1 MYTLVIDIAI
11 LLLLLINLIIL
22 FFLVVLIVKI
32 QENQKMFIADIVEIL
47 QNFMPNESNIN
58 VSKIKSW
65 DQKFED
71 DLNEIQRR
79 IQNDRGLVD
88 PEK

>member
-1 MYTLVIDIAI
+1 MIDIA
-11 LLLLLINLIIL
+11 
-22 FFLVVLIVKI
+22 
-32 QENQKMFIADIVEIL
+32 EIL
-47 QNFMPNESNIN
+47 QNFLPEEPKLNSN
-58 VSKIKSW
+58 KGKSW

>member
-1 MYTLVIDIAI
+1 M
-11 LLLLLINLIIL
+11 
-22 FFLVVLIVKI
+22 VVLVVKI
-32 QENQKMFIADIVEIL
+32 QEKQKNFMIDIAEIL
-47 QNFMPNESNIN
+47 QNFLPEEPKLNSN
-58 VSKIKSW
+58 KGKSW